1 MSEVGNGLWR
11 FRAPAD
17 KRTAPSPPS
26 ASHVGSCARSGRGC
40 ARRGRSLGK
49 CDSGV
54 VSRTGPQTQR
64 LDLRRDFRGVVS
76 EHDELLRGRH
86 LRANGPFPKGLVAH
100 RNGSHWSSMSQLVP
114 CRVRLVPHGPGGG
127 DGEGRESSTHHPHI
141 TPDLGPPVSLRRLAL
156 CARDRAGEAASSGTS
171 ARSCSTTRGPA
182 KFVRQH
188 SDERILRR

>member
-1 MSEVGNGLWR
+1 MRRDPNASVRMSVR
-11 FRAPAD
+11 
-17 KRTAPSPPS
+17 PSHQQFGTLVVAVCLVAGGVVVVAPS
-26 ASHVGSCARSGRGC
+26 ASATAVWSVAPGPKPSGSTYGEI
-40 ARRGRSLGK
+40 
-49 CDSGV
+49 SGV
-54 VSRTGPQTQR
+54 SCPSTTSCFAVGTY
-64 LDLRRDFRGVVS
+64 
-76 EHDELLRGRH
+76 EH
-86 LRANGPFPKGLVAH
+86 NGPFPKGLVAH